1 MKRYLPIQVFQR
13 LPVQGCCLALFIV
26 LLTCWIRRSAGFSEK
41 LELPLYDLTTRLTWP
56 WKAGHPDIVLV
67 SIQDGSLGSILN
79 DETLADALETIV
91 KAEPSIVG
99 IDLIRDKHVPDGN
112 QNAATRLKSIGTDDR
127 LVWIEVE
134 PGVDDKGKT
143 VAAAPPPFITGLADE
158 HEKSRKSASATFP
171 ADGSQHQTVRR
182 GRIALWIGDS
192 IRFSLASQ
200 LAKQHA
206 EKGSPGNADKLL
218 DRLVNEIGS
227 MPCSA
232 GGYWLTD
239 SNGKCANGCEFLLK
253 PVPPAA
259 DIFGERSLNDPA
271 SRRIDGRSV
280 QIPVYSLTEILEH
293 KKSPDLIRQALNG
306 KIVIFGTTDWNTSG
320 KDDIPVVGDPS
331 LRGLKLHALA
341 TAQLLRELGG
351 EDPIRFLSDR
361 SEDGFVLLASL
372 IALVILGLPSISP
385 MAKGIGVVII
395 LPLAILA
402 AALVLLKSGIWVPSG
417 APIFAGTTTGLGGL
431 MLLWRK
437 SSKERTMYLKVMT
450 AHLGPEVTA
459 RVLARNDLLTAGMEK
474 PPETFEATAFF
485 GDLRS
490 YSSAS
495 QYFQENHPTAE
506 FFSWLNGILRPAV
519 EITGRHGGFVK
530 QFAGDGIFVIFGFPP
545 ETGGAH
551 AQRAVD
557 CARELA
563 ALVPTLNRD
572 LPAEFPPYHLRIG
585 IYTGNIHAS
594 SVGGGRH
601 TDYSFLGP
609 TTNKA
614 ARLESLDKDR
624 FDHARHPVRILI
636 SDNTRRQLDNPS
648 SATPYRDGPVQIDKT
663 LPHEQVWEILSPT
676 ESDPSF

>member
-1 MKRYLPIQVFQR
+1 MKQHLPIRLFR
-13 LPVQGCCLALFIV
+13 HLPVQGFCLT
-26 LLTCWIRRSAGFSEK
+26 LLVVVATCWVRRSETFSEN
-41 LELPLYDLTTRLTWP
+41 LELPLYDLATRLTWP

-67 SIQDGSLGSILN
+67 SIQDDSLGWPLN

-99 IDLIRDKHVPDGN
+99 IDLIRDKYVPDEN
-112 QNAATRLKSIGTDDR
+112 QIGAARLKGIGTDDR

-134 PGVDDKGKT
+134 PHVDEKGRLLVT
-143 VAAAPPPFITGLADE
+143 APPPFITRLADE
-158 HEKSRKSASATFP
+158 HEKSKKSASATFP
-171 ADGSQHQTVRR
+171 ADGRQHLTVRR

-206 EKGSPGNADKLL
+206 EKGSPGNADKFL

-227 MPCSA
+227 VPCSA

-239 SNGKCANGCEFLLK
+239 SNGTCANGCEFLLK
-253 PVPPAA
+253 PVPSAA
-259 DIFGERSLNDPA
+259 DIFRDRSLNDTA
-271 SRRIDGRSV
+271 SRQMDSSSM
-280 QIPVYSLTEILEH
+280 QIPVYSLADILGQ
-293 KKSPDLIRQALNG
+293 KKFPDLIRQALNG
-306 KIVIFGTTDWNTSG
+306 KIVIFGTTDLRTSG
-320 KDDIPVVGDPS
+320 KDEITVVGDPA

-351 EDPIRFLSDR
+351 EAPIRFFSDR

-372 IALVILGLPSISP
+372 MALLILGLPSITP
-385 MAKGIGVVII
+385 MAKGIGVVIV

-402 AALVLLKSGIWVPSG
+402 AALVLLKSGIWLPSG

-459 RVLARNDLLTAGMEK
+459 RVLARNDLLTAGMER

-495 QYFQENHPTAE
+495 QYFQENHPTAA

-557 CARELA
+557 CARDLA
-563 ALVPTLNRD
+563 ALVPVLNRD
-572 LPAEFPPYHLRIG
+572 LPATFPSYHLRIG

-636 SDNTRRQLDNPS
+636 SDNTRRQLDDPS
-648 SATPYRDGPVQIDKT
+648 VAKPYRDGPVQIDKT
-663 LPHEQVWEILSPT
+663 LPHEQVWEILSEAKP
-676 ESDPSF
+676 DPAS